1 MFDTR
6 HDILENLGF
15 VLDYDDFK
23 SGLTWPDAFY
33 NAYSVFKMENVNIPK
48 LGIKDPFEAKAVKE
62 LKAFKPDEKLDP
74 WYSGYDGVLGAQNL
88 VEGIDLTDKINLKK
102 EDPLWFLNPELLTYY
117 VNYIRVNFMLKKI
130 LDKLKVGLVINEQD
144 LQKVKDEVQKEFQ
157 EVDNK

>member
-6 HDILENLGF
+6 HDILENLEF

-23 SGLTWPDAFY
+23 SGLTWQDAFH
-33 NAYSVFKMENVNIPK
+33 NAYNIFKIENISIPE
-48 LGIKDPFEAKAVKE
+48 LGINDPFEAKAVKE

-74 WYSGYDGVLGAQNL
+74 WYSGYDGVLGVQNL
-88 VEGIDLTDKINLKK
+88 VEGIDLTGKINLKK

-130 LDKLKVGLVINEQD
+130 LDKLKIDSVITEQD

-157 EVDNK
+157 EASDE